1 MTALLRLLLEQGVAI
16 NVVPVDG
23 KWCEVDSEHDLK
35 EKGARL
41 ELILPASNI
50 ITAMLLDWSYF

>member
-50 ITAMLLDWSYF
+50 ITAMLLD